1 MRPWISSQSYGVI
14 PRFLHWLTVAFVIV
28 AWFLGTFGD
37 ELSRGSARSAGLF
50 VHISA
55 GLAVLALLVF
65 RLAWRGIDQLPP
77 PEATCFGN
85 WLEFL
90 GRLTHVALYAL
101 LAATPVIGI
110 TMQFA
115 GGDALPL
122 FGIVEIASPWTR
134 DREFARSIKEL
145 HETLSNILVILA
157 AFRAVAAM
165 VHHFVWRDRTMET
178 MPPFV
183 ARR

>member
-1 MRPWISSQSYGVI
+1 MQLWNSPQSYGVI
-14 PRFLHWLTVAFVIV
+14 PRLLHWLTVAFVIV

-65 RLAWRGIDQLPP
+65 RLVWRVIDRPPP
-77 PEATCFGN
+77 PEATRFGN

-101 LAATPVIGI
+101 LAATPVVGI
-110 TMQFA
+110 
-115 GGDALPL
+115 ALQYSVSSKSPL
-122 FGIVEIASPWTR
+122 LGQGTENSP
-134 DREFARSIKEL
+134 ARIKEL

-157 AFRAVAAM
+157 IFHAVAAM
-165 VHHFVWRDRTMET
+165 VHHFVWRDRTLERML
-178 MPPFV
+178 PLL